1 MKHHEALI
9 ETLSYTVKLYMLYYI
24 YTHTVLY
31 YLVIIFAVVF
41 LVVLWM
47 WSFVLLLGASRSS
60 TLEKQRLFYE
70 EHVKTCRSIME
81 TTSHHVKDHFQS
93 VKLSLT
99 KQASDIRHQTSDQAA
114 SLCQVGHP
122 AVDGGN

>member
-1 MKHHEALI
+1 
-9 ETLSYTVKLYMLYYI
+9 
-24 YTHTVLY
+24 
-31 YLVIIFAVVF
+31 
-41 LVVLWM
+41 M
-47 WSFVLLLGASRSS
+47 WSFVPLLGASRSS

-81 TTSHHVKDHFQS
+81 TTSDHVKDYFQS